1 MNMTSALTLDLSQTN
16 FHWAF
21 QYIGTPWESGA
32 QGPNAFDCWS
42 FFRHVQAKHYGLEV
56 PIIAIDANNW
66 RQVIK
71 NFTRH
76 DERFNWKETNQPKD
90 GDAVLMRHSKFPS
103 HVGIW
108 LDVDGGGV
116 LHCVRGEGVVF
127 SSMTSLKFSGWSN
140 IEFFTHESRT

>member
-1 MNMTSALTLDLSQTN
+1 MSSSL
-16 FHWAF
+16 HWAAH
-21 QYIGTPWESGA
+21 YIGLPWRAGA
-32 QGPNAFDCWS
+32 RGPQAYDCW
-42 FFRHVQAKHYGLEV
+42 GLFLAIQCAQFGRQLPEIPVDATDLRAIAGTFKSHPERQHWALVTV
-56 PIIAIDANNW
+56 PS
-66 RQVIK
+66 
-71 NFTRH
+71 T
-76 DERFNWKETNQPKD
+76 